1 MKLTSTFSCG
11 TIFSLLCKNKKR
23 VAPFDATLFLLVRS
37 GD

>member
-23 VAPFDATLFLLVRS
+23 VASNGATLFVLMMS